1 MYKESLPSNAFT
13 TANCKLITVNSFSMS
28 SSFEDLEVWE
38 KSCELSIRLYELLRN
53 CRDYGIKDQMLR
65 SSISI
70 PSNIAEGAERKS
82 TPDFK
87 RFINIALGSAA
98 ELRTQVYISQKVN
111 ILSIGVAEEL
121 IDELKSIS
129 KMLQRLH
136 SSFIRN
142 GTMRDMK
149 IKSGAS
155 TILNII
161 YVNYRKNE

>member
-1 MYKESLPSNAFT
+1 
-13 TANCKLITVNSFSMS
+13 
-28 SSFEDLEVWE
+28 
-38 KSCELSIRLYELLRN
+38 
-53 CRDYGIKDQMLR
+53 
-65 SSISI
+65 
-70 PSNIAEGAERKS
+70 
-82 TPDFK
+82 
-87 RFINIALGSAA
+87 A

-142 GTMRDMK
+142 GTMRNMK

>member
-1 MYKESLPSNAFT
+1 
-13 TANCKLITVNSFSMS
+13 MS

-87 RFINIALGSAA
+87 RFINIALG
-98 ELRTQVYISQKVN
+98 
-111 ILSIGVAEEL
+111 
-121 IDELKSIS
+121 
-129 KMLQRLH
+129 
-136 SSFIRN
+136 
-142 GTMRDMK
+142 
-149 IKSGAS
+149 
-155 TILNII
+155 
-161 YVNYRKNE
+161 